1 MNQIQ
6 ESRIPVPIEEEM
18 KSSFMDYAMSVIIA
32 RALPDVRDGLKPVHR
47 RILVTLNDL
56 NLRPGRGFRK
66 CAKIAGDVSGNYHP
80 HGEAIVYPSLV
91 RMAQDF
97 SLRYPLVKGQGNFGS
112 VDGDPPAAMRY
123 TEARMT
129 ALTEEMLQDLERET
143 VDFVPNYDETRRE
156 PVVLPSAIPN
166 LVVNGSD
173 GIAVG
178 MATKIPPHNLTE
190 VVAGIMAL
198 LDDPDL
204 PPEALLA
211 HIPGPDFP
219 TGAVIY
225 GRKGIR
231 DAYLTGRG
239 LLQLRAP
246 ASTER
251 IKRAGREVEAII
263 INEIPYQVNKAKL
276 IERIADLVRDK
287 KVEGISDLRD
297 ESDREG
303 MRIVIELKREGV
315 FSVTLNQLYRHTPMQ
330 VTFGVILLALVNNQP
345 RVLNLKELLV
355 HFINH
360 RKDVV
365 VRRTQF
371 DLKKAQD
378 RAHILEGLLVALGK
392 IDAVIKLIR
401 GSKTGEEAR
410 SGLIGQFKI
419 TQVQAQAIL
428 EMRLQRLVALERK
441 KIEAEH
447 QELTEKIARFKAI
460 LADEK
465 LVARVVREELLE
477 VKKKY
482 GDERRTQIVDETSEI
497 TFEDTL
503 VEEDMAVT
511 ISRSGYI
518 KRNAVSLYRSQRRGG
533 KGVRG
538 MGTKEEDIVEALFV
552 ASTHDTVLFFTNQG
566 RVHWLKVYQLPQA
579 SRAAKGKNIVN
590 LLKLK
595 EGETVSQTLPVRDF
609 DEKRFVL
616 MVTRKGVL
624 KKTALSA
631 FRRPKAGGIIA
642 IQLREGDELEAVR
655 LTDGQRE
662 VFLGSSKGKAVR
674 FSEERVRPMGR
685 TAAGVRG
692 MALGQ
697 GDVIVGAEVVA
708 EGCTVLS
715 VTEKGYGK
723 RTSLEDYRLTNR
735 GGKGII
741 NLRVVK
747 KNGPV
752 VGIMQVYEDD
762 EFILIT
768 SGGQVIRSKV
778 RDIAV
783 HGRGTQGVKVINL
796 ASGDRV
802 VGVARLPEQ
811 EETGELAPQ
820 DGDQMPGSEEGNNE
834 KEAKR

>member
-97 SLRYPLVKGQGNFGS
+97 SLRYPLVEGQGNFGS

-129 ALTEEMLQDLERET
+129 ALTEEMLQDLEKET
-143 VDFVPNYDETRRE
+143 ADLVPNYDETRRE

-190 VVAGIMAL
+190 VVGGIAAL
-198 LDDPDL
+198 LDDPGL
-204 PPEALLA
+204 SPETLLG

-303 MRIVIELKREGV
+303 MRIVIELKREAV
-315 FSVTLNQLYRHTPMQ
+315 FSVTLNQLYRHTSMQ

-345 RVLNLKELLV
+345 RILNLKELLV

-401 GSKTGEEAR
+401 GSKTAEEAR
-410 SGLIGQFKI
+410 AGLIGQFKI

-465 LVARVVREELLE
+465 LVIQVVREELLE
-477 VKKKY
+477 IKKKY

-511 ISRSGYI
+511 LSRSGYI

-538 MGTKEEDIVEALFV
+538 MGTKEEDFVESLFV

-595 EGETVSQTLPVRDF
+595 EGETVSQALPVRDF

-624 KKTALSA
+624 KKTVLSA

-642 IQLREGDELEAVR
+642 IQLKEGDELEAVR

-662 VFLGSSKGKAVR
+662 IFLGSSKGKAVR
-674 FSEERVRPMGR
+674 FPEERVRSMGR

-715 VTEKGYGK
+715 VTERGYGK

-735 GGKGII
+735 GGKGIV
-741 NLRVVK
+741 NLKVVA

-778 RDIAV
+778 KDIAV
-783 HGRGTQGVKVINL
+783 HGRGTQGVRVINL

-811 EETGELAPQ
+811 EETDELAPQ
-820 DGDQMPGSEEGNNE
+820 DGDQAAGPGEGNNE
-834 KEAKR
+834 KEAKG

>member
-97 SLRYPLVKGQGNFGS
+97 SLRYPLVEGQGNFGS

-129 ALTEEMLQDLERET
+129 ALTEEMLQDLEKET
-143 VDFVPNYDETRRE
+143 ADLVPNYDETRRE

-190 VVAGIMAL
+190 VVGGIAAL
-198 LDDPDL
+198 LDDPGL
-204 PPEALLA
+204 SPETLLG

-303 MRIVIELKREGV
+303 MRIVIELKREAV
-315 FSVTLNQLYRHTPMQ
+315 FSVTLNQLYRHTSMQ

-345 RVLNLKELLV
+345 RILNLKELLV

-401 GSKTGEEAR
+401 GSKTAEEAR
-410 SGLIGQFKI
+410 AGLIGQFKI

-465 LVARVVREELLE
+465 LVIQVVREELLE
-477 VKKKY
+477 IKKKY

-511 ISRSGYI
+511 LSRSGYI

-538 MGTKEEDIVEALFV
+538 MGTKEEDFVESLFV

-595 EGETVSQTLPVRDF
+595 
-609 DEKRFVL
+609 
-616 MVTRKGVL
+616 
-624 KKTALSA
+624 
-631 FRRPKAGGIIA
+631 
-642 IQLREGDELEAVR
+642 
-655 LTDGQRE
+655 
-662 VFLGSSKGKAVR
+662 
-674 FSEERVRPMGR
+674 
-685 TAAGVRG
+685 
-692 MALGQ
+692 
-697 GDVIVGAEVVA
+697 
-708 EGCTVLS
+708 
-715 VTEKGYGK
+715 
-723 RTSLEDYRLTNR
+723 R
-735 GGKGII
+735 GG
-741 NLRVVK
+741 
-747 KNGPV
+747 
-752 VGIMQVYEDD
+752 D
-762 EFILIT
+762 
-768 SGGQVIRSKV
+768 
-778 RDIAV
+778 
-783 HGRGTQGVKVINL
+783 
-796 ASGDRV
+796 
-802 VGVARLPEQ
+802 RLP
-811 EETGELAPQ
+811 GP
-820 DGDQMPGSEEGNNE
+820 PGAGL
-834 KEAKR
+834 

>member
-97 SLRYPLVKGQGNFGS
+97 SLRYPLVEGQGNFGS

-129 ALTEEMLQDLERET
+129 ALTEEMLQDLEKET
-143 VDFVPNYDETRRE
+143 ADLVPNYDETRRE

-190 VVAGIMAL
+190 VVGGITAL

-204 PPEALLA
+204 SPETLLG

-251 IKRAGREVEAII
+251 IKRAGREIEAII

-303 MRIVIELKREGV
+303 MRIVIELKREAV
-315 FSVTLNQLYRHTPMQ
+315 FSVTLNQLYRHTSMQ

-345 RVLNLKELLV
+345 RILNLKELLV

-401 GSKTGEEAR
+401 GSKTAEEAR
-410 SGLIGQFKI
+410 AGLIGQFKI

-465 LVARVVREELLE
+465 LVIQVVREELLE
-477 VKKKY
+477 IKKKY
-482 GDERRTQIVDETSEI
+482 GDERRTQVVDETSEI
-497 TFEDTL
+497 AFEDTL

-511 ISRSGYI
+511 LSRSGYI

-538 MGTKEEDIVEALFV
+538 MGTKEEDFVESLFV

-595 EGETVSQTLPVRDF
+595 EGETVSQALPVRDF

-624 KKTALSA
+624 KKTVLSA

-642 IQLREGDELEAVR
+642 IQLKEGDELEAVR

-662 VFLGSSKGKAVR
+662 IFLGSSKGKAVR
-674 FSEERVRPMGR
+674 FPEERVRSMGR

-715 VTEKGYGK
+715 VTERGYGK

-741 NLRVVK
+741 NLKVVA

-778 RDIAV
+778 KDIAV
-783 HGRGTQGVKVINL
+783 RGRGTQGVRVINL

-811 EETGELAPQ
+811 EETDELDPQ
-820 DGDQMPGSEEGNNE
+820 DGDQAAGPEEGNNE
-834 KEAKR
+834 KEAKG